1 MKKKPDAELTV
12 DDSYVLCPDCE
23 TRINVGKVGIQN
35 YYK

>member
-1 MKKKPDAELTV
+1 MKKEPDPELTV
-12 DDSYVLCPDCE
+12 DDGYVLCPDCE